1 MPESMKDH
9 QERSILVSFI
19 YYVSVC
25 INVNVCAHMSVHM
38 RRDPKR
44 VLGVFYLSLSLQGLN
59 FLGCAGN
66 WGSPSD
72 HQSLFPSDLGYRYSQ
87 NVALVTWALVSALT
101 HRVISPLLWFASH
114 VLLTSINSVLAAM
127 ETNRSATPLQLK
139 TPFWELGNPG
149 FKSLLCHKWMVWC
162 LTRSLTHLL
171 QVLISKWKYMYQWH
185 DMVACV

>member
-25 INVNVCAHMSVHM
+25 INVNVCVHMSVHM

-44 VLGVFYLSLSLQGLN
+44 VLGVFYLSLSLPLRQGL
-59 FLGCAGN
+59 FLNPRLKFSWLCWKLRKSQWSPVSLSLRCGLQVFAGRCTC
-66 WGSPSD
+66 
-72 HQSLFPSDLGYRYSQ
+72 YM
-87 NVALVTWALVSALT
+87 SAGFC
-101 HRVISPLLWFASH
+101 SYPLSH
-114 VLLTSINSVLAAM
+114 LSIAMVCFSRAPHIYKHSVLAAM

-171 QVLISKWKYMYQWH
+171 
-185 DMVACV
+185 